1 MKNRRHVL
9 HLLLIT
15 HISETTHILEAPLIP
30 KCLDTPP
37 LYNEED
43 MVMAITS
50 KDKIVSEIES
60 INKECISP
68 KEYGI
73 KKLGKYDIR
82 RIKK

>member
-9 HLLLIT
+9 HLVLIT
-15 HISETTHILEAPLIP
+15 HISEAPLVPI
-30 KCLDTPP
+30 
-37 LYNEED
+37 YNEED
-43 MVMAITS
+43 MVRAITS

-73 KKLGKYDIR
+73 KKLGRYDIR

>member
-9 HLLLIT
+9 HLVLIT
-15 HISETTHILEAPLIP
+15 HISEAPLVPI
-30 KCLDTPP
+30 C
-37 LYNEED
+37 NEED
-43 MVMAITS
+43 MVRVIES

-73 KKLGKYDIR
+73 KKLGRYDIR
-82 RIKK
+82 RFKK

>member
-1 MKNRRHVL
+1 MKKLRHVL
-9 HLLLIT
+9 PLVLIT
-15 HISETTHILEAPLIP
+15 HISEEPLVPI
-30 KCLDTPP
+30 
-37 LYNEED
+37 YNEED
-43 MVMAITS
+43 MVRVITS
-50 KDKIVSEIES
+50 KDRIVSEIES

>member
-9 HLLLIT
+9 HLVLIT
-15 HISETTHILEAPLIP
+15 HISEAPLAPIH
-30 KCLDTPP
+30 
-37 LYNEED
+37 NEED
-43 MVMAITS
+43 MVRVIAS
-50 KDKIVSEIES
+50 KDRIVSEIESIKES

>member
-15 HISETTHILEAPLIP
+15 HISEEPLVPI
-30 KCLDTPP
+30 
-37 LYNEED
+37 YNEED
-43 MVMAITS
+43 MVRAITS
-50 KDKIVSEIES
+50 KDRIVSEIES
-60 INKECISP
+60 INKECITP

-82 RIKK
+82 RNKK

>member
-1 MKNRRHVL
+1 MKNRRNVL
-9 HLLLIT
+9 HLVLIA
-15 HISETTHILEAPLIP
+15 HISEESLVPI
-30 KCLDTPP
+30 
-37 LYNEED
+37 YNEED
-43 MVMAITS
+43 MVRAITS
-50 KDKIVSEIES
+50 KDRIVSEIES

>member
-15 HISETTHILEAPLIP
+15 HISEAPLVHS
-30 KCLDTPP
+30 
-37 LYNEED
+37 YNEED
-43 MVMAITS
+43 MVRVIAS

-73 KKLGKYDIR
+73 KKLGRYDIR